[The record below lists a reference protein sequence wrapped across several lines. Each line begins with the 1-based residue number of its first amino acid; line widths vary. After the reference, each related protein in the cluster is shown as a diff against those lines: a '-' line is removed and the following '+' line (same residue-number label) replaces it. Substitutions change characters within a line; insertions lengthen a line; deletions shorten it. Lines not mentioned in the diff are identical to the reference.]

1 MDFHNLG
8 YTHFTVQLGCLIKK
22 ERKMKVLNLY
32 ASKTGNTQ
40 KVAKTIEAAAKA
52 LNHDVITIEAESD
65 SMVDL
70 LEYDMVFAGSGVY
83 ACMPPKEMN
92 EFISSMGKIGMKSGN
107 IQAGSP
113 RRPSKH
119 AVIYC
124 TYGGTHTGVNEAVP
138 CVKNIGQ
145 LFDHFGFEIIDEWY
159 IVGAYIPPNM
169 QEFNTNGRL
178 GDISGRPNE
187 ADLKEVFEKA
197 KGILNSV

>member
-1 MDFHNLG
+1 
-8 YTHFTVQLGCLIKK
+8 
-22 ERKMKVLNLY
+22 MKVLNLY
-32 ASKTGNTQ
+32 ASKTGNTK

-52 LNHDVITIEAESD
+52 LNHDVTTIEAGSD
-65 SMVDL
+65 TMDL
-70 LEYDMVFAGSGVY
+70 LKYDMVFAGSGVY

-92 EFISSMGKIGMKSGN
+92 EFLSNMGKIGMKNGN
-107 IQAGSP
+107 IQLGSP
-113 RRPSKH
+113 RRSSKY
-119 AVIYC
+119 AIIYC
-124 TYGGTHTGVNEAVP
+124 TYGGTHTGVNEGVP

-159 IVGAYIPPNM
+159 IVGAYIPKNM

-178 GDISGRPNE
+178 GNISGRPNE